1 MLLLNLPEGYIGTP
15 SKRLTA
21 LTALTAICILFFLFL
36 SFFLLS
42 LKIKEIENER
52 QPASERQ

>member
-36 SFFLLS
+36 SFFLSSLS
-42 LKIKEIENER
+42 QNKRDRE
-52 QPASERQ
+52 